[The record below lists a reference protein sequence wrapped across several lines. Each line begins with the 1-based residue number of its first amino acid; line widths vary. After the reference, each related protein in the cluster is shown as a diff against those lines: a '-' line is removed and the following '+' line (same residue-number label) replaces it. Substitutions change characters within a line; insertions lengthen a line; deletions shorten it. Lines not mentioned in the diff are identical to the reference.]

1 MNKYEQLGKIVPS
14 ILEGEKN
21 FITNAA
27 NFSALIFN
35 EIEQLNWAGFYIFN
49 GKELVLGPFQGKAAC
64 VRITMGKGVCG
75 TSAALKKTIV
85 VENVDEFPGHIACDS
100 ASKSEIVIP
109 ILKDGE
115 IYAVFD
121 IDSPIEKRFSNED
134 KIGLEKLVDLFVKDT
149 ILQDLKTYFE

>member
-64 VRITMGKGVCG
+64 VRIAMGKGVCG